1 MKAQVSFSSFPGC
14 HMADERSRIPANE
27 LARWLFVAVLIVAG
41 IALYFRYAPR
51 SEPIVT
57 PTMQDANP

>member
-1 MKAQVSFSSFPGC
+1 
-14 HMADERSRIPANE
+14 MADERSRIPAGE

-41 IALYFRYAPR
+41 IAPYFRDAPR

-57 PTMQDANP
+57 PTMQDTSP

>member
-1 MKAQVSFSSFPGC
+1 
-14 HMADERSRIPANE
+14 MADERSRIPAGE

-41 IALYFRYAPR
+41 IVLYFRYAPR

-57 PTMQDANP
+57 PNMRDTSP